1 MVGPRI
7 SISLAGSR
15 IALGVVDLVLAAL
28 VLIGVLH
35 ERLRSDG
42 NLIWII
48 PVGIGLVILCFAVNF
63 LSERLRGRIA
73 RSGPPA
79 LPTVVTLPV
88 AYGPTVAEASSE
100 TVSARG
106 GAAGMGVDLAIGL
119 VAVAVF
125 LLVDGTGQRLA
136 DLVAVA
142 AIAIGGSA
150 GIRFLAAP
158 SLNGG
163 RVIRWMLEFT
173 LDDDESAIRVVRMTG
188 YGVAFTLFTGGIL
201 LLASEGEGG
210 FWGIGLATAGIDIGV
225 LATIATRQTFWLQT
239 AGERTLSGLLEAPHA
254 MVSVGSSLD
263 EMISV
268 LSVDGPSAVAVV
280 RDQAGNP
287 AGIMQFR
294 QMRAGVGKGGSGL
307 TIGDVMIPVDQLP
320 LVPGETTL
328 LDAAQLLISSGAP
341 ALRYENSHGKMVIA
355 TARDLGLPR

>member
-7 SISLAGSR
+7 SFHLAGLR
-15 IALGVVDLVLAAL
+15 IALGAIDLVLAAL

-35 ERLRSDG
+35 ERLQPNG
-42 NLIWII
+42 NRIWII
-48 PVGIGLVILCFAVNF
+48 PAGAALVVLCFAINV

-73 RSGPPA
+73 QSGPPA

-88 AYGPTVAEASSE
+88 AYGPTVTEARSE
-100 TVSARG
+100 IASARG
-106 GAAGMGVDLAIGL
+106 GVAGMGIDLAIGL

-125 LLVDGTGQRLA
+125 LLVDGGGRGLA
-136 DLVAVA
+136 DLAAVA

-163 RVIRWMLEFT
+163 RLLRWMLEFT
-173 LDDDESAIRVVRMTG
+173 LDDDESAVRVVRMTG
-188 YGVAFTLFTGGIL
+188 YGVAFTLFTAGIL
-201 LLASEGEGG
+201 LLAAEGEGG
-210 FWGIGLATAGIDIGV
+210 FWGIGLAAAGLDIGV

-239 AGERTLSGLLEAPHA
+239 AGERRLGDLLEAPHA
-254 MVSVGSSLD
+254 MVSAGSPLD

-280 RDQAGNP
+280 RDPAGNP

-294 QMRAGVGKGGSGL
+294 QMRAGVGRGGSDL
-307 TIGDVMIPVDQLP
+307 TIGDVMIPIDRLP
-320 LVPGETTL
+320 LLSHDTTL
-328 LDAAQLLISSGAP
+328 LDAAEHLLATDAP
-341 ALRYENSHGKMVIA
+341 AIRYENQRGKMVIA
-355 TARDLGLPR
+355 TARDIGLPR